1 MTRRRS
7 RPVRPLLL
15 LAVVGLLVGTTGAV
29 AAGRNASGTPAP
41 DAHPVLL
48 AAGDIATCD
57 GNGDEATAQ
66 LLDRL
71 AGTVAVLGDGAYPN
85 GTATDYAA
93 CYDPTWGRH
102 KARTRPTP
110 GNHDY
115 DTAGAAGYFG
125 YFGAAAGDPAAGYY
139 AYDLGAWHVVVLN
152 SNCAAVAGCGIGSP
166 QERWLRTDLADH
178 PAMCTLA
185 YWHHPRFGSGEHGDT
200 EAMAPLWQA
209 LYEADADV
217 VLAGHDHDYERFA
230 PQDPAGRTDP
240 ARGIVQFV
248 VGTGGKDL
256 RGFDA
261 PRPASVARNHETF
274 GVLALTLGP
283 AGYDWAFVPVAGQ
296 TFGDAGSRSCH

>member
-7 RPVRPLLL
+7 RPVRSFLL
-15 LAVVGLLVGTTGAV
+15 LAVVGLLVGTPGAE
-29 AAGRNASGTPAP
+29 AAGRNATGTPAP
-41 DAHPVLL
+41 GADAVLL

-57 GNGDEATAQ
+57 GGGDEATAQ

-85 GTATDYAA
+85 GTAADYAA

-102 KARTRPTP
+102 KARTRPAP

-125 YFGAAAGDPAAGYY
+125 YFGAAAGDPATGYY

-152 SNCAAVAGCGIGSP
+152 SNCAAVDGCGIGSP
-166 QERWLRTDLADH
+166 QERWLRDDLADH
-178 PAMCTLA
+178 PATCTLA
-185 YWHHPRFGSGEHGDT
+185 YWHHPRFSSGEHGDT
-200 EAMAPLWQA
+200 NATAPLWQA
-209 LYEADADV
+209 LYEADADL
-217 VLAGHDHDYERFA
+217 VLTGHDHDYERFA

-256 RGFDA
+256 RGFGA
-261 PRPASVARNHETF
+261 PRPTSVARNHETF
-274 GVLALTLGP
+274 GVLALTLYP
-283 AGYDWAFVPVAGQ
+283 TGYDWAFLPVAGQ
-296 TFGDAGSRSCH
+296 AYRDAGSRSCH